1 MNSYNAENYIIKKL
15 KNNKD
20 TIILEFNLVNDFTKY
35 TNMPI
40 YNVALQI
47 YKKRRRYCLFEE
59 HIHSGSGDITSLLL
73 AKEMLVE
80 FEEDYLAGKIIKYFD
95 SINLEILGLDK
106 RRFNVYKRYLVPLG
120 YNLNTSSGIS
130 FLYKDIKRNKNLI
143 VFENTRV

>member
-1 MNSYNAENYIIKKL
+1 MNSSKAENYIIKKL

-20 TIILEFNLVNDFTKY
+20 TIILEFCLLNDFTKY
-35 TNMPI
+35 TNIPI

-47 YKKRRRYCLFEE
+47 YRKRSKYSLFEE

-80 FEEDYLAGKIIKYFD
+80 FEEDYLAGKINKYFD
-95 SINLEILGLDK
+95 SIKLEILGLDT
-106 RRFNVYKRYLVPLG
+106 RRFNIYKRSLIPLG

-130 FLYKDIKRNKNLI
+130 YLYKDIKRK
-143 VFENTRV
+143 